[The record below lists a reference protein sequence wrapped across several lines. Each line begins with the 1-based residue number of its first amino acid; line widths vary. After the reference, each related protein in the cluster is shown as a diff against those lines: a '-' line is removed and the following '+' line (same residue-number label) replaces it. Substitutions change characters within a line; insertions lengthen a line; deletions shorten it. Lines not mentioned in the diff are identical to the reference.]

1 MARGHLVAVNITT
14 SLHINEGLIFM
25 VRLYDKASDI
35 YELEKM
41 LIHFLESAIKK
52 KFKKFNRF
60 G

>member
-52 KFKKFNRF
+52 KVQEI
-60 G
+60 